1 MLKIRLNHIP
11 ALAHDSSGNSGQS
24 NAVTVF
30 VDNMIP
36 EDTLP
41 PGVAI
46 LSPLEG
52 ESVGRNVTIRVVA
65 SDNRGVDQV
74 KFFINGVLRSV
85 ISASM
90 DTYTWRWNTRN
101 ESTGTHIIS
110 VEAFDAAGNVG
121 NDSITVQK
129 SGLRGGKGK
138 KK

>member
-1 MLKIRLNHIP
+1 M
-11 ALAHDSSGNSGQS
+11 
-24 NAVTVF
+24 
-30 VDNMIP
+30 
-36 EDTLP
+36 
-41 PGVAI
+41 
-46 LSPLEG
+46 
-52 ESVGRNVTIRVVA
+52 RVVA
-65 SDNRGVDQV
+65 SDNRGVEQV
-74 KFFINGVLRSV
+74 KFFIDGVLRSV

-110 VEAFDAAGNVG
+110 VEAFDVAGNVG

>member
-1 MLKIRLNHIP
+1 
-11 ALAHDSSGNSGQS
+11 
-24 NAVTVF
+24 
-30 VDNMIP
+30 MIP

-74 KFFINGVLRSV
+74 KFFINGVLRSVIYGVLRSV

-129 SGLRGGKGK
+129 SGLRGGKEK
-138 KK
+138 KGAGESAPFFIG